1 MHRYFG
7 NSILGDVSGA
17 FSGFLLHE
25 KQFSAY
31 LSTAGE
37 GGGINPRISWSVY
50 LTQVFR
56 ANRNCQ
62 SRVLIYRI
70 IEYPRMVRVNF

>member
-37 GGGINPRISWSVY
+37 GGEALIHVY
-50 LTQVFR
+50 RGRSILHRCFEQTAI
-56 ANRNCQ
+56 ANHA
-62 SRVLIYRI
+62 Y
-70 IEYPRMVRVNF
+70 